1 MNHSSPLLRAAS
13 FLLCGSLALS
23 LSAVSTTAL
32 AKNETAAAPPAKAA
46 LSVTTTKAVHSNIAT
61 PLLANGNIMAWQEA
75 IIGTEL
81 QNLRLQQVLVNVGD
95 TVTKGQV
102 LATFDQELI
111 TAELAQSEAAV
122 AEAQAMLNEAAANA
136 QRAREL
142 QPSGM
147 ISVQQSNQWL
157 TAERAAQARLDAAK
171 AVHKIQQVRLSKT
184 RVLAPDHGVISA
196 RQATVGSVISPGS
209 STMELF
215 RIIRQSRL
223 EWRAEVAATE
233 LALVQTGR
241 KVKLN
246 VVGLT
251 TPITGTVRQIA
262 PSVDAATRN
271 ALVYVDVPSTP
282 GLKAGMFARGE
293 FETTATSALSVP
305 QSAVL
310 LRDGFSYVFTITANN
325 KVRQKKIQVG
335 RRSGLRIEV
344 TQGLDENAAIV
355 ASGVGF
361 LADGDTVRIVP
372 ATTQP

>member
-1 MNHSSPLLRAAS
+1 
-13 FLLCGSLALS
+13 
-23 LSAVSTTAL
+23 
-32 AKNETAAAPPAKAA
+32 
-46 LSVTTTKAVHSNIAT
+46 
-61 PLLANGNIMAWQEA
+61 MAWQEA

-241 KVKLN
+241 KVQLN